1 MFSVEGPA
9 PKWGV
14 GMALGAKVL
23 RIKFHF
29 KMLPLMYRSQKCC
42 MQIKSFDPHVLS
54 CQKWITPYDLR
65 IFVTTLVS
73 KMDYSLEFELLGK

>member
-1 MFSVEGPA
+1 MFSVEGPAA

-42 MQIKSFDPHVLS
+42 MWIKSFDPNIVSQALLHAWSFSKFCKGELKKNWLGVVRMLS
-54 CQKWITPYDLR
+54 
-65 IFVTTLVS
+65 V
-73 KMDYSLEFELLGK
+73 